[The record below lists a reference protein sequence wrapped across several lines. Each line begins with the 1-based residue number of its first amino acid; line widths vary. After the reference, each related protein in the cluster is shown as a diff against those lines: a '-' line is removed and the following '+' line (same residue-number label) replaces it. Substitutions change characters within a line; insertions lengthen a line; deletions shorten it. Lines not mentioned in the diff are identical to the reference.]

1 MAWYSDIVAWADPYI
16 DTAAEYIGY
25 TDEIIDSG
33 MGEVGTLTAGRQ
45 FIDDAEDVL
54 GFIKKGANAYGK
66 AAGLFTK
73 DAKGNK
79 VRTDS
84 PMFKQVKHRSRSL
97 GQMGLGSSRGTGNYA
112 ATQTAPQGVGYN
124 NPQIRTAMSSLMQN
138 VSNNQQMSQLMAQ
151 FAVRPTVSQNRQFN
165 TGSQKLNRSKKGT
178 V

>member
-1 MAWYSDIVAWADPYI
+1 MAWYDEIVSWVGDKGGELF
-16 DTAAEYIGY
+16 DY
-25 TDEIIDSG
+25 TDEIVDSG
-33 MGEVGTLTAGRQ
+33 MGEVGLVTAGEQ

-54 GFIKKGANAYGK
+54 GFIKKGAKAYGT
-66 AAGLFTK
+66 ASGLLTK

-84 PMFKQVKHRSRSL
+84 PMFKQVKHRARSL

-151 FAVRPTVSQNRQFN
+151 FAVRPTVSQNRQFD
-165 TGSQKLNRSKKGT
+165 TGSKKLNRSKIGT

>member
-1 MAWYSDIVAWADPYI
+1 MAWYSEIESWIGDKG
-16 DTAAEYIGY
+16 AELFNY
-25 TDEIIDSG
+25 TDEIVDSG
-33 MGEVGTLTAGRQ
+33 MGEVAILTAGEQ

-84 PMFKQVKHRSRSL
+84 PMFKQDKHRSRSL
-97 GQMGLGSSRGTGNYA
+97 GQMGLGSSRGNQNYA

-138 VSNNQQMSQLMAQ
+138 VSNNQQMSQVMAQ

-165 TGSQKLNRSKKGT
+165 AGSQKLNRSRKGT

>member
-1 MAWYSDIVAWADPYI
+1 MAGVAWYDQIVSWVGDTGAELFNYADEVV
-16 DTAAEYIGY
+16 TEAGY
-25 TDEIIDSG
+25 VYSKKD
-33 MGEVGTLTAGRQ
+33 Q
-45 FIDDAEDVL
+45 FLDDAEDVL

-66 AAGLFTK
+66 AAGLFTR
-73 DAKGNK
+73 DEKGNK
-79 VRTDS
+79 VRTGS
-84 PMFKQVKHRSRSL
+84 PMFKQVKHRARSL
-97 GQMGLGSSRGTGNYA
+97 GQMGLGSSRGNQNYA

-165 TGSQKLNRSKKGT
+165 AGSQKLNRSRKGT

>member
-1 MAWYSDIVAWADPYI
+1 MAWYSEIESWIGDKGAEIFGYADEYSGTGEDAFFVA
-16 DTAAEYIGY
+16 
-25 TDEIIDSG
+25 
-33 MGEVGTLTAGRQ
+33 TAGEQ
-45 FIDDAEDVL
+45 FIDDAGDVL

-97 GQMGLGSSRGTGNYA
+97 GQMGLGSSRGNQNYA

-165 TGSQKLNRSKKGT
+165 AGSQKLNRSKKGT

>member
-1 MAWYSDIVAWADPYI
+1 MAWYSEIESWIGDKG
-16 DTAAEYIGY
+16 AELFNY
-25 TDEIIDSG
+25 TDEIVDSG
-33 MGEVGTLTAGRQ
+33 MGEVGILTAGEQ

-66 AAGLFTK
+66 AAGLFTR
-73 DAKGNK
+73 DEKGNK